1 MVYDTNMHLQIELI
15 CYVILSTGSVAMVIV
30 TERTEYQKRYIFS
43 LLSLLL
49 LIAVYIT
56 SFFQQ
61 RQIIMDLS
69 LISIPVVIGF
79 LIFYM
84 QRVLKMTN
92 FSPGIG
98 HNVVYF
104 IIGTFLIWGGYSLS
118 SEILLELY
126 GLMIKVIAD
135 IITLSGL
142 VLFFFSIQRLPDLR
156 ELEWVQKIQALLVIQ
171 PNGIAVF
178 SRFFH
183 SKAENENQEFLI
195 SGAIESN

>member
-1 MVYDTNMHLQIELI
+1 M
-15 CYVILSTGSVAMVIV
+15 
-30 TERTEYQKRYIFS
+30 
-43 LLSLLL
+43 
-49 LIAVYIT
+49 
-56 SFFQQ
+56 
-61 RQIIMDLS
+61 
-69 LISIPVVIGF
+69 
-79 LIFYM
+79 
-84 QRVLKMTN
+84 
-92 FSPGIG
+92 
-98 HNVVYF
+98 
-104 IIGTFLIWGGYSLS
+104 S

-195 SGAIESN
+195 SGAISTIDSVLKSMVGKDPLNAVKLSDKSIIFEYREKINFVIIADEDFQALHLRLKEFADEFMIIFKNIVKDWNGNMSVFTPAEWLADKIFMPLKK